1 MKVQLKLTYRSIH
14 IGRCYIPNNY
24 FKGDELKHLV
34 NDRNPHHIP
43 NRQLKRYA
51 EKMLDIADNLANEAT
66 VSINLLPDE
75 CRRAVLSAL
84 EIYQGIGKLIRS
96 NEHYER
102 RTFLSKTEKIRIVLK
117 CMYFTSLA
125 SLNERGKRKG

>member
-1 MKVQLKLTYRSIH
+1 M
-14 IGRCYIPNNY
+14 
-24 FKGDELKHLV
+24 V
-34 NDRNPHHIP
+34 NDRDPHHIP
-43 NRQLKRYA
+43 NAQLKRYA

-66 VSINLLPDE
+66 GSINLLPDE

-96 NEHYER
+96 NSHYER
-102 RTFLSKTEKIRIVLK
+102 RTFLSKSEKIRIVLK